1 MKYSPASGLISVTD
15 NQEKIMRVEVMEH
28 YGLTRPIDQA
38 GYYETAHHKQLLKDI
53 KGAIHEGRLVAVCGV
68 VGSGKTVTLRRLQQ
82 QLTDENKIIVARSL
96 SVEKHT
102 IRLATLISALF
113 YDLAPDRQV
122 QIPKQGERREREL
135 QELVKKGKRPVAL
148 FVDEAH
154 DLNGN
159 TLTGLKR
166 LMEVVED
173 GGGRLSVV
181 LAGHP
186 KLRNDLRRPTMEE
199 IGYRTDIFTLDGIAG
214 SQREY
219 IHWLLKTSTG
229 KGKPEKILTSDAIDL
244 LAAKLRPPLQVQQHL
259 ALALEGG
266 YLAGEKPV
274 TAALV
279 ESVLSRQL
287 DDLEPT
293 LTRHGYRLKDMV
305 EQFDAKPSE
314 IRALFS
320 NQLDPARTAELRD
333 RMLAVGLPI

>member
-1 MKYSPASGLISVTD
+1 
-15 NQEKIMRVEVMEH
+15 MRVEVMQY
-28 YGLTRPIDQA
+28 YGLTQPFSQA
-38 GYYETAHHKQLLKDI
+38 GYYETDHHKQLIKDI
-53 KGAIHEGRLVAVCGV
+53 KGAILEGRLIAVCGV

-82 QLTDENKIIVARSL
+82 ILKDENRVSVAKSL
-96 SVEKHT
+96 SVEKHS
-102 IRLATLISALF
+102 IKLATLITALF
-113 YDLAPDRQV
+113 YDLAQDKLV
-122 QIPKQGERREREL
+122 QIPKQGDRREREL

-154 DLNGN
+154 DLNGH
-159 TLTGLKR
+159 TLIGLKR

-173 GGGRLSVV
+173 GGGRLSVI

-219 IHWLLKTSTG
+219 IQWLLGASTANKTE
-229 KGKPEKILTSDAIDL
+229 PESILTDEAIDM
-244 LAAKLRPPLQVQQHL
+244 LATKLRTPLQVQLHL
-259 ALALEGG
+259 TLALEAG
-266 YLAGEKPV
+266 YQTGEKPV

-279 ESVLSRQL
+279 ESVLSRHL

-305 EQFDAKPSE
+305 EQFDAKAAE

-320 NQLDPARTAELRD
+320 NQLEPKRTAELRD
-333 RMLAVGLPI
+333 RMLAAGLPI

>member
-1 MKYSPASGLISVTD
+1 
-15 NQEKIMRVEVMEH
+15 MRVEVMQY
-28 YGLTRPIDQA
+28 YGLTQPFSLA
-38 GYYETAHHKQLLKDI
+38 GYYETDHHKQLIKDI
-53 KGAIHEGRLVAVCGV
+53 TGAILEGRLIAVCGG

-82 QLTDENKIIVARSL
+82 ILKDENRVSVAKSL
-96 SVEKHT
+96 SVEKHS
-102 IRLATLISALF
+102 IKLATLITALF
-113 YDLAPDRQV
+113 YDLAQDKLV

-154 DLNGN
+154 DLNGH
-159 TLTGLKR
+159 TLIGLKR

-173 GGGRLSVV
+173 GGGRLSVI

-219 IHWLLKTSTG
+219 IQWLLGASTANKTE
-229 KGKPEKILTSDAIDL
+229 PESILTDEAIDM
-244 LAAKLRPPLQVQQHL
+244 LATKLRTPLQVQLHL
-259 ALALEGG
+259 TLALEAG
-266 YLAGEKPV
+266 YQTGEKPV

-279 ESVLSRQL
+279 ESVLSRHL

-305 EQFDAKPSE
+305 EQFDAKAAE

-320 NQLDPARTAELRD
+320 NQLEPKRTAELRD
-333 RMLAVGLPI
+333 RMLAAGLPI

>member
-1 MKYSPASGLISVTD
+1 
-15 NQEKIMRVEVMEH
+15 MRVEVMQY
-28 YGLTRPIDQA
+28 YGLTQQLDQA
-38 GYYETAHHKQLLKDI
+38 GYYETEHHKQLIKDI
-53 KGAIHEGRLVAVCGV
+53 RGAIHDGRLIAVCGV
-68 VGSGKTVTLRRLQQ
+68 VGSGKTVTMRRLQQ
-82 QLTDENKIIVARSL
+82 ILKDENKIAVAKSL
-96 SVEKHT
+96 SVEKHS
-102 IRLATLISALF
+102 IKLATLITALF
-113 YDLAPDRQV
+113 YDLAQDKLV

-135 QELVKKGKRPVAL
+135 QELVKKTKRPVAL

-173 GGGRLSVV
+173 GGGRLSVI

-219 IHWLLKTSTG
+219 IQWLLGASAGKTD
-229 KGKPEKILTSDAIDL
+229 PEAILTVEAIDL
-244 LAAKLRPPLQVQQHL
+244 LATKLRTPLQVQLHL
-259 ALALEGG
+259 TLALEAG
-266 YLAGEKPV
+266 YQTGEKPV
-274 TAALV
+274 TPALV

-305 EQFDAKPSE
+305 EQFDAKPAE
-314 IRALFS
+314 IRALFN

-333 RMLAVGLPI
+333 RILAAGLPI